1 MIAGATLAWLIAFH
15 QAAQGNPTNV
25 EKFFSQALVFGREV
39 VTFFGCHAEKASMDV
54 NRTVYALSM
63 TTPDFPDWTG
73 SFTQQL
79 RKLRSTAAPTLHHFE
94 LLFAPWIPHWR
105 LSQQDEGKHSRKR
118 YWNLRLVF
126 WTFLWQVAQAGVAC
140 REAIRQAQATCQN
153 AGEPVPPDE
162 DNPYCLARGN
172 LPLERLQQ
180 IHDGLCAEAQG
191 GVAEKDLWCGKH
203 HVVVAD
209 GSCVTAPDTP
219 ANQKAFPQQK
229 VQKPG
234 CGFPII
240 RVVALLSLATGML
253 TAWATGNWS
262 QHEVALL
269 QTLWDCLRPDDVL
282 LADRGF
288 CHWGLLA
295 QCVQRNIHAVFRVKG
310 SRRRDFRRGKRISRD
325 ERLVQWRKPLQRA
338 PTVDARTWALLPE
351 VLALRLVRCRLAI
364 PGFRT
369 RQVILVTTLLDSEQY
384 PPQALSQLYFRR
396 WAMELTLRNLKITLQ
411 MDQLSCK
418 NPQNLEREIRM
429 HFLVHNLV
437 RRLMLEAARRHRV
450 PLERVSFA
458 GSLATARRF
467 GEALLQARS
476 KRQRQKL
483 MDELFARLALNLVPE
498 RPGRREP
505 RAVKRR
511 PKPYPRLMNHR
522 RRWLEIPHQNRYYKN
537 SIFGARYRKSSKA

>member
-1 MIAGATLAWLIAFH
+1 M
-15 QAAQGNPTNV
+15 
-25 EKFFSQALVFGREV
+25 
-39 VTFFGCHAEKASMDV
+39 M
-54 NRTVYALSM
+54 
-63 TTPDFPDWTG
+63 TPDFHDWAG
-73 SFTQQL
+73 GFAQQL
-79 RKLRSTAAPTLHHFE
+79 RKLRATATPTLHQFE
-94 LLFAPWIPHWR
+94 LLFAIWIPHWR
-105 LSQQDEGKHSRKR
+105 MAQQDEGQHSRNR
-118 YWNLRLVF
+118 RWNLRLVF
-126 WTFLWQVAQAGVAC
+126 WTFLWQVAQAGASC
-140 REAIRQAQATCQN
+140 REAIRQAQALCQN
-153 AGEPVPPDE
+153 AGRPLPPDT
-162 DNPYCLARGN
+162 DSPYCQARGG
-172 LPLERLQQ
+172 LPLERLQE
-180 IHDGLCAEAQG
+180 IHDGLCAEAQEA
-191 GVAEKDLWCGKH
+191 VPTKDLWCGH
-203 HVVVAD
+203 HVQVAD

-240 RVVALLSLATGML
+240 RLVALLSLATGML
-253 TAWATGNWS
+253 TAWATGSWA

-269 QTLWDCLRPDDVL
+269 QTLWDCLREGDVL

-288 CHWGLLA
+288 CNWALLA
-295 QCVQRNIHAVFRVKG
+295 QCLQRNIHAVFRVKG
-310 SRRRDFRRGKRISRD
+310 VRRRDFRQGKRISRD
-325 ERLVQWRKPLQRA
+325 ERLVQWRKPTQRA
-338 PTVDARTWALLPE
+338 RTVDAQTWALLPE
-351 VLALRLVRCRLAI
+351 VLTLRLVRCRLAI

-369 RQVILVTTLLDSEQY
+369 RQVILVTTLLDSDKY

-396 WAMELTLRNLKITLQ
+396 WAMELTLRNIKITLQ

-418 NPQNLEREIRM
+418 NPQNLQREIRM

-458 GSLATARRF
+458 GGLASARRY

-476 KRQRQKL
+476 KRKRQQL
-483 MDELFARLALNLVPE
+483 LNELFVVLAADLVPD

-522 RRWLEIPHQNRYYKN
+522 HRWLEIPHQNRYYKN
-537 SIFGARYRKSSKA
+537 SMFGARYRKSSKA